1 MRHSFRSAR
10 APLGFAFL
18 SLALVACGGSDAADG
33 TPSNANTGDKA
44 SNATPV
50 SDKLAEDRARDG
62 ALGDMTLGDPDAPVT
77 LVEYA
82 SYTCGH
88 CANFHINV
96 LPPIKEKYIE
106 TGQVKLVFREL
117 PTPPQELSYIGSVL
131 ARCAADKGGD
141 AAYFAVGDSLF
152 RRQMQWA
159 FGDDPKL
166 ELQKITNQAGM
177 DGTAMTEC
185 LQRNEILEVI
195 NANIEE
201 ANEVYK
207 ISGTPNFLINGE
219 KVTLK
224 TFADLEKLLDKAVTE
239 AGLTPVNATEEAAAD
254 ETGENSEG

>member
-10 APLGFAFL
+10 APLAFAFL
-18 SLALVACGGSDAADG
+18 SVALAACGGSDAADG
-33 TPSNANTGDKA
+33 KA
-44 SNATPV
+44 TAATSGEGKTDNGAV
-50 SDKLAEDRARDG
+50 SSKLAADRAREG
-62 ALGDMTLGDPDAPVT
+62 ALGDMTIGDPDAPVT

-88 CANFHINV
+88 CANFHINI
-96 LPPIKEKYIE
+96 LPTIKEKYVE
-106 TGQVKLVFREL
+106 TGQVAFIFREL

-177 DGTAMTEC
+177 DGAAMAEC

-201 ANEVYK
+201 ANEVFK
-207 ISGTPNFLINGE
+207 ITGTPNFLINGE

-239 AGLTPVNATEEAAAD
+239 AGLTPVNATEEAAAAQ
-254 ETGENSEG
+254 TGENSEG